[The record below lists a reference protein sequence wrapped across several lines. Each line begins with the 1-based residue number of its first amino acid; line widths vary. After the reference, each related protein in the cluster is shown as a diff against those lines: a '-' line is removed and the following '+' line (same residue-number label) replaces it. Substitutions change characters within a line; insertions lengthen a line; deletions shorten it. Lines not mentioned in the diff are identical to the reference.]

1 MGHHRRS
8 WYFPKIVS
16 QALESRA
23 PQTHEP
29 RLPPGNT
36 ILGKYH
42 ERRWWQKQQQQQPKK
57 TLIFKVTEYFLKL
70 LHIHTLIGPRH
81 WNPGLRKLTNLGS
94 RPGTRFWGNTMSGGG
109 GRSSS
114 SSSSS

>member
-42 ERRWWQKQQQQQPKK
+42 ERRWWWQKQQQQQQQQHHQQQPKK
-57 TLIFKVTEYFLKL
+57 TLIFKVTEYFFKL

-81 WNPGLRKLTNLGS
+81 WNPGLRKLTNLGACEYAA
-94 RPGTRFWGNTMSGGG
+94 
-109 GRSSS
+109 
-114 SSSSS
+114 